1 MYQWIL
7 SQGYE
12 PLIIAT
18 KLDKIKR
25 SQVAKQLKLLKE
37 ELKLLPGTK
46 LLPFSAQTKQGR
58 EEIWEVIEGMIGVMG
73 DTEETSI

>member
-1 MYQWIL
+1 MVI
-7 SQGYE
+7 
-12 PLIIAT
+12 
-18 KLDKIKR
+18 
-25 SQVAKQLKLLKE
+25 E
-37 ELKLLPGTK
+37 EKCKLLPGTK